1 MACSLECHDNHEV
14 YELYTKRNYRCDCG
28 NSKFKPNFECKLMD
42 KQLKKLP
49 LNENNKYNHNFSG
62 RYCTCDKRF
71 PPEENDDNAD
81 DEMWQCIVCEDWYHT
96 KHLGAK
102 ELPAKFDELIC
113 GQCVDKLDF
122 VHHYKNLEE
131 LAPAKESVSTS
142 STFASVETT
151 INNSNNQSDGQQPSP
166 IEDQT
171 KLSSESKERKSDE
184 DTTTKDQESQGVD
197 RLSSANAVCESDTND
212 SQLENKD
219 PVKSASASPVECI
232 LESLKRR
239 QDLKDSANQ
248 QPAVGASN
256 NITSSSKGPL
266 FWSDCGWRSKLCRC
280 QKCLDMYKMKNCEF
294 LLDDKDT
301 VQYYEAQGKAIAKNS
316 GTPFERGM
324 SALNR
329 MNRAAVVEALH
340 GYDELKADLSDYLR
354 KFADTKKVV
363 REEDIH
369 EFFQQ
374 LKSKK
379 RARFE

>member
-1 MACSLECHDNHEV
+1 MACSLECHDNHDV

-28 NSKFKPNFECKLMD
+28 NSNFKPDFECKFMD
-42 KQLKKLP
+42 KQLKKSS
-49 LNENNKYNHNFSG
+49 LNEDNKYNHNFSG
-62 RYCTCDKRF
+62 RYCTCDKRY
-71 PPEENDDNAD
+71 PPEENDDDNSG

-96 KHLGAK
+96 RHLGAK

-122 VHHYKNLEE
+122 VHHYKNLPELDHVKDSADSTKCNVGEE
-131 LAPAKESVSTS
+131 NQGDQQSSQNETKSPESIGEAPVDNA
-142 STFASVETT
+142 
-151 INNSNNQSDGQQPSP
+151 D
-166 IEDQT
+166 T
-171 KLSSESKERKSDE
+171 KVGGSRDI
-184 DTTTKDQESQGVD
+184 D
-197 RLSSANAVCESDTND
+197 RLRDPNPVCESDTND

-219 PVKSASASPVECI
+219 PVKLFSQVDCI
-232 LESLKRR
+232 LENLKKH
-239 QDLKDSANQ
+239 QELKEANQ
-248 QPAVGASN
+248 AANSSK
-256 NITSSSKGPL
+256 TASSKGPL
-266 FWSDCGWRSKLCRC
+266 FWPDCIWRSKLCKC
-280 QKCLDMYKMKNCEF
+280 QKCMDMYKAKNCEY

-324 SALNR
+324 SALNG

-340 GYDELKADLSDYLR
+340 GYNELKADLSDYLR

-379 RARFE
+379 RPRLE

>member
-1 MACSLECHDNHEV
+1 MDN
-14 YELYTKRNYRCDCG
+14 
-28 NSKFKPNFECKLMD
+28 
-42 KQLKKLP
+42 QLRKVP

-62 RYCTCDKRF
+62 RYCTCDKRY
-71 PPEENDDNAD
+71 PPEENDDSAE

-102 ELPAKFDELIC
+102 ELPVKFDELIC

-122 VHHYKNLEE
+122 VHYYKNLEE
-131 LAPAKESVSTS
+131 LVSAKDSTIPPTSDQTNNQNEKGAEEVVQHSRQSTS
-142 STFASVETT
+142 NDDPPQENETV
-151 INNSNNQSDGQQPSP
+151 N
-166 IEDQT
+166 
-171 KLSSESKERKSDE
+171 SKEP
-184 DTTTKDQESQGVD
+184 QNND
-197 RLSSANAVCESDTND
+197 RLRTANPTCESDTND

-219 PVKSASASPVECI
+219 PVRTPNSVECV
-232 LESLKRR
+232 LESLKKS
-239 QDLKDSANQ
+239 QDSNDSSKLSDAD
-248 QPAVGASN
+248 
-256 NITSSSKGPL
+256 SSKGPL
-266 FWSDCGWRSKLCRC
+266 FWSDCSWRARLCRC
-280 QKCLDMYKMKNCEF
+280 QKCMDMYKSKNCEY

-301 VQYYEAQGKAIAKNS
+301 VQWYEAQGKAIAKNS

-324 SALNR
+324 SALNG

-379 RARFE
+379 RRRLE